1 MYPFVE
7 SLAVISASRASV
19 AKADADILYLQCQSD
34 AAEFGTVP

>member
-7 SLAVISASRASV
+7 SLAETSESRASV
-19 AKADADILYLQCQSD
+19 AKDEAEILYLQCQSA